1 MPMHK
6 GPNVEPI
13 RGYRLIEPIGQGGFG
28 EVWKCEAPG
37 GICKAIKFV
46 YGDLNGLDNQRFRAE
61 EELRA
66 FQLIK
71 SIRHPFLL
79 SIDRVENID
88 GELIIITELADHNLH
103 ELQVK
108 RQTQGQPGIPRAE
121 LLGYLREAAEVLD
134 LMNRKFD
141 LQHLDIKPR
150 NLFLVSD
157 HVKVADFGLVNRLT
171 AKDANIQTGAI
182 TPLYAAPELF
192 EGKLSRQCDQYSLAI
207 VFQELLTGRLPFAGD
222 NPRQLMLAHMQ
233 CEPDLSALPDIDRA
247 IVKKALAKNP
257 NERYPSCLDFLRAL
271 NGDSSVRTPAESLLD
286 INLGKPAETLTN
298 QAGETLRVRT
308 PPKPAAPLHVAL
320 LPGLRFG
327 DCVATGPLQD
337 VWCAQDLNGRKR
349 LVKII
354 YGCANDAKRIHE
366 AAVQL
371 KAIHHPAL
379 VMHEVA
385 HVEPGRLVV
394 VTERVKQTLRDR
406 FQECVDRKQPGI
418 VRGELM
424 DCLRAAAEV
433 LDYIY
438 QQYGLYHLNLHPRQL
453 VLDHGWLQIAEF
465 GYAQLLWLPGGQD
478 IAARNA
484 RYAAPELLARAPGR
498 TSDQYSLALIFA
510 EMLTG
515 MHPFQRIS
523 AAARRTAAP
532 DLERLAPVDRE
543 VIARALHPDP
553 QSRWPNC
560 TEMMLAL
567 EGTSLEKLHAL
578 EQQDDRFTQLI
589 ADNKKSVKKPVAVG
603 AGDARGA
610 ADGDLNLIIQQIIAK
625 AGGGDT
631 EVADT
636 QIAPAFSEDLIE
648 HKFHVGVPLGVAR
661 TRMEGFPLP
670 WFGQIIRDDDRGL
683 VFRIS
688 LPTSFW
694 QQLFKKQTGLEVC
707 VRFAR
712 VNPMSATPIEVT
724 TTVQPL
730 RKNHPASRD
739 LLDELGPEI
748 TDNLE
753 KLLMSDASKR
763 NQDRLLWPHPLKV
776 TPILADGA
784 LDEPIECRGK
794 DISSTGLG
802 FYLPHEL
809 NSSEVLI
816 ELPNDIQPPSISVPA
831 TLVRAKRCADG
842 WYEVGA
848 LFRLPALRKSFPEIC
863 LPPVED
869 KQTV

>member
-1 MPMHK
+1 MHK

-13 RGYRLIEPIGQGGFG
+13 RGYRLLEPIGQGGFG
-28 EVWKCEAPG
+28 EVWRCEAPG

-46 YGDLNGLDNQRFRAE
+46 YGDLNGLENQRFRAE

-88 GELIIITELADHNLH
+88 GELIIVTELADLNLD
-103 ELQVK
+103 ELKVK
-108 RQTQGQPGIPRAE
+108 HQTQGQPGIPRAE

-150 NLFLVSD
+150 NLFVVSD
-157 HVKVADFGLVNRLT
+157 HVKVADFGLVNRLS
-171 AKDANIQTGAI
+171 AKDAVIQTGAI

-207 VFQELLTGRLPFAGD
+207 VFQELLTGTLPFAGD
-222 NPRQLMLAHMQ
+222 NPRQLMIAHMKN
-233 CEPDLSALPDIDRA
+233 EPDLSALPEVDRA
-247 IVKKALAKNP
+247 IVAKALAKNP
-257 NERYPSCLDFLRAL
+257 DERYPSCLDFLRAL
-271 NGDSSVRTPAESLLD
+271 DGDASVRTPAESMLD
-286 INLGKPAETLTN
+286 LTIGKPAETLTN
-298 QAGETLRVRT
+298 QAGETVRIRG
-308 PPKPAAPLHVAL
+308 PAKPTAPLHVTL

-327 DCVATGPLQD
+327 DCVSTGPLQD
-337 VWCAQDLNGRKR
+337 VWRAQDLNGRKR

-354 YGCANDAKRIHE
+354 YGFSNDAKSVQE
-366 AAVQL
+366 AVVQL

-379 VMHEVA
+379 VVNDVA
-385 HVEPGRLVV
+385 HVEPGRLVI
-394 VTERVKQTLRDR
+394 VTEPVKQTLRDR
-406 FQECVDRKQPGI
+406 FQECTDRKQPGI
-418 VRGELM
+418 VRAELM
-424 DCLRAAAEV
+424 DYLRAAAEV
-433 LDYIY
+433 LDYLY
-438 QQYGLYHLNLHPRQL
+438 QQYGLHHLNLHPRQL
-453 VLDHGWLQIAEF
+453 IVDHGWLQIAEF
-465 GYAQLLWLPGGQD
+465 GFAQLLWLPGGQD
-478 IAARNA
+478 MAARNA
-484 RYAAPELLARAPGR
+484 RYAAPELFARSVGR

-515 MHPFQRIS
+515 THPFQGLS
-523 AAARRTAAP
+523 SAARRAAAP
-532 DLERLAPVDRE
+532 NLDLLTAMDRE

-567 EGTSLEKLHAL
+567 EGNSLEKLRVL

-589 ADNKKSVKKPVAVG
+589 ADNKKTQKKTVVVG
-603 AGDARGA
+603 LAEDN
-610 ADGDLNLIIQQIIAK
+610 LNLIIQQIIAK

-636 QIAPAFSEDLIE
+636 QIAPAFQEDLIE
-648 HKFHVGVPLGVAR
+648 HKFQVGVPLGVAR

-694 QQLFKKQTGLEVC
+694 QQLFRRQTGLEVC
-707 VRFAR
+707 VHFAR
-712 VNPMSATPIEVT
+712 VNPLSATPIEVT

-730 RKNHPASRD
+730 RNNHPPSRE

-748 TDNLE
+748 IDNLQ
-753 KLLMSDASKR
+753 KLLLSDAAKR

-776 TPILADGA
+776 TPILADGTP
-784 LDEPIECRGK
+784 DEPIECRGT
-794 DISSTGLG
+794 DISSTGIG
-802 FYLPHEL
+802 FYLPHDL
-809 NSSEVLI
+809 NTSEVLI
-816 ELPNDIQPPSISVPA
+816 ELPNEIQPPSISIPA
-831 TLVRAKRCADG
+831 TLVRAKLCADG

-848 LFRLPALRKSFPEIC
+848 LFRLPTLRPDTMPSVDE
-863 LPPVED
+863 
-869 KQTV
+869 KQAV

>member
-13 RGYRLIEPIGQGGFG
+13 RGYRLLEPIGQGGFG

-46 YGDLNGLDNQRFRAE
+46 YGDLNGLENQRFRAE

-88 GELIIITELADHNLH
+88 GELIIITELADHNLE
-103 ELQVK
+103 ELKIQY
-108 RQTQGQPGIPRAE
+108 QTRGEPGIPRSE

-150 NLFLVSD
+150 NLFVVSD

-171 AKDANIQTGAI
+171 TKEAKIQTGAI
-182 TPLYAAPELF
+182 TPLYAAQELF
-192 EGKLSRQCDQYSLAI
+192 ENKLSRQCDQYSLAI
-207 VFQELLTGRLPFAGD
+207 VFQELLTGTLPFSGD

-233 CEPDLSALPDIDRA
+233 SEPNLSALPEVDRA
-247 IVKKALAKNP
+247 IVAKALAKNP
-257 NERYPSCLDFLRAL
+257 DNRYASCLDFLRAL
-271 NGDSSVRTPAESLLD
+271 NGDTAAVLTPAESMLD
-286 INLGKPAETLTN
+286 LSLAKPAETITN
-298 QAGETLRVRT
+298 QAGETLRYRN
-308 PPKPAAPLHVAL
+308 PPKPTPPLHVTL

-327 DCVATGPLQD
+327 DCLTTGPLQD
-337 VWCAQDLNGRKR
+337 VWRAQDLNGRKR

-354 YGCANDAKRIHE
+354 YGFANDQKRVQE
-366 AAVQL
+366 AVVQL
-371 KAIHHPAL
+371 KSIHHPAL
-379 VMHEVA
+379 VMNEVA
-385 HVEPGRLVV
+385 HVEPGRLVI
-394 VTERVKQTLRDR
+394 VTEPVKQTLRDR
-406 FQECVDRKQPGI
+406 FQECQDRKQPGI
-418 VRGELM
+418 VRAELM
-424 DCLRAAAEV
+424 DYLRAAAEV
-433 LDYIY
+433 LDYLY

-453 VLDHGWLQIAEF
+453 ILDHGWLQLAEF
-465 GYAQLLWLPGGQD
+465 GFAQLLWLPGGQD

-484 RYAAPELLARAPGR
+484 RYTAPELFARTPGR
-498 TSDQYSLALIFA
+498 SSDQYSLALIFA
-510 EMLTG
+510 EMLSG
-515 MHPFQRIS
+515 AHPFQGLS
-523 AAARRTAAP
+523 SSARRTATP
-532 DLERLAPVDRE
+532 NLERLAPGDRE
-543 VIARALHPDP
+543 VIARALHHDP
-553 QSRWPNC
+553 QRRWPNC

-567 EGTSLEKLHAL
+567 EGTSLEKLRDV
-578 EQQDDRFTQLI
+578 EQQDDHFAQLI
-589 ADNKKSVKKPVAVG
+589 ADNKKTMKKTVVVG
-603 AGDARGA
+603 ATE
-610 ADGDLNLIIQQIIAK
+610 GDLNHIIQQIIAK
-625 AGGGDT
+625 VGGDDT
-631 EVADT
+631 ALADT
-636 QIAPAFSEDLIE
+636 QIAPAYQEDLIE
-648 HKFHVGVPLGVAR
+648 HKFQVAVTLGVAR

-670 WFGQIIRDDDRGL
+670 WFGQVIRDDDRGL

-694 QQLFKKQTGLEVC
+694 QQLFKRQTGLEIC

-730 RKNHPASRD
+730 RKNHPPSRE

-748 TDNLE
+748 IDNLQ
-753 KLLMSDASKR
+753 KLLASDASKR
-763 NQDRLLWPHPLKV
+763 TKDRLLWPHPLKV
-776 TPILADGA
+776 TPILPDGTP
-784 LDEPIECRGK
+784 DEPIECRGK
-794 DISSTGLG
+794 DISSTGIG
-802 FYLPHEL
+802 FYLPHDL
-809 NSSEVLI
+809 SSPEVLI
-816 ELPNDIQPPSISVPA
+816 ELPNEVQPPSISIAA

-869 KQTV
+869 KQAV